1 MKVLVLSALL
11 ALAFATPNDYELELA
26 NTDVAEE
33 KGKLYA

>member
-11 ALAFATPNDYELELA
+11 ALAFATPNNNELKQA